1 MLHTDS
7 LTGGYN
13 REGFLRAAGGILE
26 KGKKSGYAVVHLN
39 VKNFRYIN
47 ESWGE
52 EDGNRTLVFIYTE
65 IQKMVRP
72 EELAARTNMDHFFL
86 FLDERSDEEIKRRIL
101 AVTESINERVRS
113 RFGKYS
119 LEFSIGICRLEDE
132 DEISQAMNKAMHAS
146 RLGEQTSVCSFY
158 QGAVAERIKKENYL
172 NTIF

>member
-1 MLHTDS
+1 M
-7 LTGGYN
+7 
-13 REGFLRAAGGILE
+13 
-26 KGKKSGYAVVHLN
+26 KGRMKKS
-39 VKNFRYIN
+39 
-47 ESWGE
+47 S
-52 EDGNRTLVFIYTE
+52 
-65 IQKMVRP
+65 
-72 EELAARTNMDHFFL
+72 
-86 FLDERSDEEIKRRIL
+86 SRIL

-172 NTIF
+172 NTIFEDSLKSHDFYVYLQPKVSAGERKNCEG